1 MKTVKEQIGKGSI
14 LTAGIG
20 CVSAGIT
27 LIKEGQIEY
36 GIALIIIGFGLVF
49 AYVYLMEKET
59 VEKSVK
65 KVLEMKKW
73 TRKKS
78 RK

>member
-1 MKTVKEQIGKGSI
+1 MKMKEQAGKGAI
-14 LTAGIG
+14 LTAGVG
-20 CVSAGIT
+20 CVSSGIT

-36 GIALIIIGFGLVF
+36 GIALIIIGFALVF

-59 VEKSVK
+59 IEKSVK